1 MGIQDIPIEKS
12 VELTINYPRVSDR
25 YFTKY
30 YAVPKAKINQ
40 EGKEGEN
47 CLVKEEKTNNPDEKA
62 SSSEGERTSK
72 STDQEIQSSKSCVY
86 SENRAADVCIMMH
99 SNRLC
104 VVTVS
109 HLHPIIA
116 DGKIVTKVN
125 FDVGEVNRLNNK
137 VSGKAKKGAQP
148 IRHFSPLCIL
158 TCSDGS
164 EYKIKAG
171 IRGKLVEVNE
181 ELLTNPQL
189 VNEKPD
195 AEGFLAVVLPNL
207 VESDNLKKLL
217 LSESQY
223 LNIRESGSGGGEM

>member
-1 MGIQDIPIEKS
+1 MHPDLSKHLHS
-12 VELTINYPRVSDR
+12 
-25 YFTKY
+25 
-30 YAVPKAKINQ
+30 
-40 EGKEGEN
+40 
-47 CLVKEEKTNNPDEKA
+47 EE
-62 SSSEGERTSK
+62 
-72 STDQEIQSSKSCVY
+72 C
-86 SENRAADVCIMMH
+86 
-99 SNRLC
+99 NRLIERLNVC
-104 VVTVS
+104 
-109 HLHPIIA
+109 HEENKFRKFLGACNDI
-116 DGKIVTKVN
+116 DRELNQCLKQEVN